1 MLAVAESVTA
11 GDDAGG
17 GALTM
22 RSRLLIVARPDG
34 QEILDGISLVLQLLD
49 SVETNSAVA
58 RHVPRITDV
67 IRRPVHRHRQRSLL
81 LAAAP
86 VCYKLRLAGWL
97 AGLLPEEI

>member
-1 MLAVAESVTA
+1 MLAVAESVT

-22 RSRLLIVARPDG
+22 RSRLIVARPDG
-34 QEILDGISLVLQLLD
+34 QEILNGIPLVLQLLD

-81 LAAAP
+81 LA
-86 VCYKLRLAGWL
+86 VYG
-97 AGLLPEEI
+97 IN